1 VRKRGRRSFLKQNLG
16 GASLALAG
24 ALRVGGGRNSREFV
38 SSSSFPPSRSPETAP
53 RFKLGLVTYQLA
65 QSWDIDTIIK
75 NCEATGFEGVELR
88 TTHQHGVEPSIS
100 KERRAEVRKRF
111 EGSGVRLVSLGS
123 TCEYESPDL
132 NVVKQNIEE
141 TRRFCELAHDLGC
154 MGVKVRPN
162 GFPPGSDHAKVLE
175 QIGQAL
181 NQCGDIARDQGVEI
195 WLEVHG
201 EETERPPNIHRIMEV
216 CNHASVGICWNS
228 NDNDIVDGSV
238 KPSFELLKPWL
249 RSCHINELWRT
260 PSPWDASGDEQTA
273 KTTAGFPQWKKLYPW
288 RELFA
293 LFRTVG
299 YDRYTFA
306 EIPASCEPLRLMRY
320 YRALWEYQA
329 A

>member
-1 VRKRGRRSFLKQNLG
+1 MARKRGRRSFLKQNLG

-24 ALRVGGGRNSREFV
+24 ALRASGDREFGN
-38 SSSSFPPSRSPETAP
+38 SLSPLPSESHEAAP

-65 QSWDIDTIIK
+65 QTWDIDTIIK
-75 NCEATGFEGVELR
+75 NCEATRFEGVELR

-181 NQCGDIARDQGVEI
+181 NQCGYIARDLGVEI

-201 EETERPPNIHRIMEV
+201 EETERPPNIRRIMEV
-216 CNHASVGICWNS
+216 CNHSSVGICWNS
-228 NDNDIVDGSV
+228 NDNDIVEGSV
-238 KPSFELLKPWL
+238 RPSFELLKPWL

-273 KTTAGFPQWKKLYPW
+273 KTTAGFLQWKKLYPW

-320 YRALWEYQA
+320 YRALWDYQA